1 MAKDLDKAQKLG
13 QNRQNRYSMEDGLL
27 KKHGKLVVAEPVRTA
42 LITAT
47 HYGITTAHPGKNKT
61 KRLIKERY
69 Y

>member
-1 MAKDLDKAQKLG
+1 
-13 QNRQNRYSMEDGLL
+13 MEDGLL